1 MSCAFKKRVKPRA
14 LQRGDLVL
22 KAIRGLIRDP
32 KGKFRPNWSIP
43 YFIRELTSEGATW
56 LMDLNGNR
64 FSKPINMDRLKSGAS
79 LEPSNQAHIFRHL
92 YVVMLFIPR
101 DPFLSHLVKPIF
113 SDVVMILGCSYL
125 KCIDSRIIISAEYSC
140 GDDCFLRGLL
150 QSTLLGRGMFI
161 HIEGH
166 NLDDVCRDEPSVEH
180 NLRVRHSEPSSLLSF
195 SIQSHLFN
203 SAFRATF
210 LVSSH
215 HRFSVSSFRAIISS
229 QVQCLEPSSVLNF
242 GVEGHH
248 FFQFGVQSH
257 ILSFNVRVTF
267 SVSMFRAIIAFGLT
281 LRAIIAS

>member
-64 FSKPINMDRLKSGAS
+64 FSKPINMDQLKSGALLKPFS
-79 LEPSNQAHIFRHL
+79 QARIFRHSDVIMPPL
-92 YVVMLFIPR
+92 
-101 DPFLSHLVKPIF
+101 LSHLVKPIF

-125 KCIDSRIIISAEYSC
+125 KCIDSHHHFRVWSDILYVPIDFYIGAYSPFGC
-140 GDDCFLRGLL
+140 GDDCFLEACYIHITWSR
-150 QSTLLGRGMFI
+150 MFI

-166 NLDDVCRDEPSVEH
+166 NLDD
-180 NLRVRHSEPSSLLSF
+180 SSPLLSF

-203 SAFRATF
+203 SAFRAIF
-210 LVSSH
+210 LVSRFRATFSNHHQFSISLRVTISFSSFRATFSPNVEPSSLFSLKFRVTFSVSTFRAIIAFQFDIQSH
-215 HRFSVSSFRAIISS
+215 HRFSVSA
-229 QVQCLEPSSVLNF
+229 
-242 GVEGHH
+242 
-248 FFQFGVQSH
+248 
-257 ILSFNVRVTF
+257 
-267 SVSMFRAIIAFGLT
+267 FRAIIA
-281 LRAIIAS
+281 S